1 MRLMTWTILLIA
13 ASCVAP
19 ARAQTYGGGAPFCI
33 HTYGYSGN
41 NIECNFGSIE
51 QCRAAA
57 TGISA
62 TCGINPYYAA
72 AAAAPARRRSR
83 DY

>member
-1 MRLMTWTILLIA
+1 MRLMALTIPLIA
-13 ASCVAP
+13 AVCAAP
-19 ARAQTYGGGAPFCI
+19 AQAQTYGGSAPVCI

-41 NIECNFGSIE
+41 NIECSFATLE

-62 TCGINPYYAA
+62 QCSSNPYYAA
-72 AAAAPARRRSR
+72 APVPSR
-83 DY
+83 WRGRGY